1 MKKKKLGHGD
11 NTIAVNKKAHHD
23 YIIEEKYEAGL
34 ELKGWEVKAIRSGR
48 VQIADSHVIIRKGE
62 VFLLNAL
69 ITPLHSASTHVLPD
83 PSATRKLLLN
93 RREINKLMGSV
104 EKEGYTIVPLVM
116 YWKKSRVKV
125 EIALAKGKKLHDK
138 RASNKERDWK
148 REKERIFKKNSV

>member
-1 MKKKKLGHGD
+1 MKKKKLGHSD
-11 NTIAVNKKAHHD
+11 NTIALNKKARHD

-138 RASNKERDWK
+138 RASNKDRDWK